1 MKTVMCDNYENLL
14 GPLPPSDEP
23 CESQKQ
29 DREYQKSSRGK
40 ANILKNLTPLKV
52 QRWKNVLSSFLE
64 NQEEISI
71 AKKMSELMIYFRN
84 PYSEESNLFSKYDT
98 GICKHIAREI
108 GI

>member
-29 DREYQKSSRGK
+29 DREYQKSSRGN

-52 QRWKNVLSSFLE
+52 PTGKERSFLFFGESRRNIDCKE
-64 NQEEISI
+64 NV
-71 AKKMSELMIYFRN
+71 
-84 PYSEESNLFSKYDT
+84 
-98 GICKHIAREI
+98 
-108 GI
+108 